1 VPDNEPQEPLVGEV
15 IDHNNAQPQS
25 GGAPIQAF
33 MRKQTAARLLV
44 GINVA
49 VYIAMVLNNVSP
61 VNPLPSDL
69 MHWGAMSGPEFVAG
83 ERWRLLTSGF
93 IHVGLIHLTLNM
105 WCLWYLAELAE
116 NIFGTWT
123 TIGIYLI
130 CAMTGNLFVLL
141 WHPHL
146 RIPTA
151 GASGAIFGIAGAI
164 VTSLRVGKHRVPLP
178 VRKAISNSA
187 FRFAILNLVIG
198 LLPGISN
205 AAHLGGMVGG
215 LLLGAGFGA
224 TDSMPIQKDLPLY
237 RVLVALIVVLLVAA
251 ILFWFFPIRGPRW
264 V

>member
-15 IDHNNAQPQS
+15 IDQNTAQPQN
-25 GGAPIQAF
+25 GGAPVQAF
-33 MRKQTAARLLV
+33 MRKRTAARLLV
-44 GINVA
+44 GVNIA

-61 VNPLPSDL
+61 LNPSTRDL
-69 MHWGAMSGPEFVAG
+69 IHWGAMSGPAVMAG
-83 ERWRLLTSGF
+83 ERWRLLTSAF
-93 IHVGLIHLTLNM
+93 LHIGLIHLALNM

-141 WHPHL
+141 WHPT
-146 RIPTA
+146 IPTA

-178 VRKAISNSA
+178 VRRALSNSA

-198 LLPGISN
+198 FLPGISN
-205 AAHLGGMVGG
+205 AAHMGGMVGG

-224 TDSMPIQKDLPLY
+224 TDSTPIQDDRPLY
-237 RVLVALIVVLLVAA
+237 RAVIALIAVLLLAA
-251 ILFWFFPIRGPRW
+251 ILFWFFPIRRPHW